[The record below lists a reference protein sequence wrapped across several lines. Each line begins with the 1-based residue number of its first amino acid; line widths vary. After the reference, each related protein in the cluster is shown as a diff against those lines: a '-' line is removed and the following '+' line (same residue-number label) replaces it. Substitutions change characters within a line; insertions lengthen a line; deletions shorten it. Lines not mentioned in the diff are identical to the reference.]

1 MFAATRNLLVSF
13 RRGSIKNCA
22 ELETSASFGKIN
34 RSGRGVFAAFW
45 SNLQLRSSKMRFDRL
60 EGYLVRLPLKQTA
73 RVADAPVDYCE
84 TVVVRLESEG
94 CSGWSEV
101 APGASPTLTE
111 EWSGATYLTL
121 RNQIVPRVAEMK
133 SAAKAEA
140 FDDAFASLKGNR
152 HAKAA
157 IELAWQD
164 LNARQQ
170 GVPLWKALGGEK
182 KPLKVGLSFDRSVQ
196 KEEFFDGMQRLV
208 DENFARATLKIRP
221 GWDVQIVSFARVDY
235 PAWLQ
240 LQVDV
245 EGALDFDK
253 HADTLY
259 RMDDFF
265 LNCVEQPLNPRDFVA
280 HAMLKDALRTPVC
293 LDESIR
299 SLQDAEIAL
308 DVEACKV
315 ICMKPGRVGGL
326 NEALKI
332 AQFAQSKEVKCYAGC
347 DLPSSLGY
355 RSTLALAST
364 ENFLLPTDYLRFEET
379 LECDLVE
386 PVKTTLI
393 EEPGD
398 ETKGKPARNFRY
410 VELWD
415 EPGIGVEP
423 NIEEMAKYTL
433 DKFVWTR

>member
-1 MFAATRNLLVSF
+1 
-13 RRGSIKNCA
+13 
-22 ELETSASFGKIN
+22 
-34 RSGRGVFAAFW
+34 
-45 SNLQLRSSKMRFDRL
+45 MRFDRL

-73 RVADAPVDYCE
+73 RVADAPVDYYE

-101 APGASPTLTE
+101 APGNAPVLTS

-121 RNQIVPRVAEMK
+121 RDQIVPRVAEMK
-133 SAAKAEA
+133 GAAKAEM
-140 FDDAFASLKGNR
+140 FDQAFAPLKGNR
-152 HAKAA
+152 YAKASV
-157 IELAWQD
+157 ELAWQD
-164 LNARQQ
+164 LNARQR

-196 KEEFFDGMQRLV
+196 KEDFFNGMQRLV
-208 DENFARATLKIRP
+208 DENFGRATLKIRP

-235 PAWLQ
+235 PSWLQ

-280 HAMLKDALRTPVC
+280 HAMLKETLRTPIC
-293 LDESIR
+293 LDETIE
-299 SLQDAEIAL
+299 SLQDAQIAL
-308 DVEACKV
+308 DVEACQV

-332 AQFAQSKEVKCYAGC
+332 AQFAQDKNVKCYAGC
-347 DLPSSLGY
+347 DLQSSLGY

-364 ENFLLPTDYLRFEET
+364 ANFPLPTDYLRFEET
-379 LECDLVE
+379 FEYDLVA
-386 PVKTTLI
+386 PLPTTVI
-393 EEPGD
+393 QESEE
-398 ETKGKPARNFRY
+398 EAKGKTPKNFRY

-423 NIEEMAKYTL
+423 NLEEMAKYTL
-433 DKFVWTR
+433 DKFEWKR